1 MTTKP
6 FQHAPDAPWIFRTYA
21 GHSTAEKS
29 NALYRANL
37 SKGQTGLSVAFDLPT
52 QTGYDADH
60 ILARGEVGKVGV
72 PISHLGD
79 MRQLFDQIP
88 LEQSNTSMTINAP
101 AAWLLAMYVA
111 LGDEQGADRR
121 LLQGT
126 TQNDLIKEYLSRG
139 TYIFPPG
146 PSLRLIGDMIAWCYI
161 EVPKWNP
168 MNVCSYHLQE
178 AGATP
183 EQELAFALATAISV
197 LDTVKAGD
205 QVPEED
211 FEIVASRISFF
222 VNAGVRF
229 VTELCKMRSFTRLWD
244 QILLE
249 RYGVQDKKARR
260 FRYGV
265 QVNSLGLTEQ
275 QPENNVYRILIEALA
290 VTLSKDARC
299 RALQLPAWNEAL
311 GLPRPFDQQWSLRL
325 QQVLAYETDLLEYED
340 LFDGSHVVEAKVAE
354 LSAGA
359 LAQLALIDAMGGA
372 SNAIDYMKGELVGS
386 NAKRV
391 RSVETGDMT
400 VVGVNRWTDTE
411 ASPLSAGESSIET
424 VDPRLEAGVVE
435 RLKAWRA
442 ARDPVAAE
450 AALADLKA
458 AAADGRNIMEP
469 SITAA
474 RAGVTTGEWAGA
486 LREVFGEY
494 RGPTGVAVVVSTGD
508 AEDVESVKREVER
521 VSQVLGRTLTYLVGK
536 PGLDG
541 HSNGAEQIAT
551 RARACGM
558 EVIYDGIRS
567 TPDEIVRRAK
577 QGRAHVVGLSIL
589 SGSHLDLVQEVIRVM
604 RAEGLGHI
612 PVVVGG
618 IIPEG
623 DALVLKQMGVARIYT
638 PKDFKITEIMG
649 DVVRLVEAAA
659 LAEA

>member
-1 MTTKP
+1 
-6 FQHAPDAPWIFRTYA
+6 
-21 GHSTAEKS
+21 
-29 NALYRANL
+29 
-37 SKGQTGLSVAFDLPT
+37 
-52 QTGYDADH
+52 
-60 ILARGEVGKVGV
+60 
-72 PISHLGD
+72 
-79 MRQLFDQIP
+79 
-88 LEQSNTSMTINAP
+88 
-101 AAWLLAMYVA
+101 
-111 LGDEQGADRR
+111 
-121 LLQGT
+121 
-126 TQNDLIKEYLSRG
+126 
-139 TYIFPPG
+139 
-146 PSLRLIGDMIAWCYI
+146 
-161 EVPKWNP
+161 
-168 MNVCSYHLQE
+168 
-178 AGATP
+178 
-183 EQELAFALATAISV
+183 
-197 LDTVKAGD
+197 
-205 QVPEED
+205 
-211 FEIVASRISFF
+211 
-222 VNAGVRF
+222 
-229 VTELCKMRSFTRLWD
+229 
-244 QILLE
+244 
-249 RYGVQDKKARR
+249 
-260 FRYGV
+260 V

-354 LSAGA
+354 LSKGA
-359 LAQLALIDAMGGA
+359 LEQLALIDAMGGA
-372 SNAIDYMKGELVGS
+372 SSAIDYMKTELVSS
-386 NAKRV
+386 NAARV
-391 RSVETGDMT
+391 RSVETGDLT
-400 VVGVNRWTDTE
+400 VVGVNRWTDSE
-411 ASPLSAGESSIET
+411 ASPLAADGKAIET
-424 VDPRLEAGVVE
+424 VDPLLEAGVVE

-474 RAGVTTGEWAGA
+474 KAGITTGEWAGA

-494 RGPTGVAVVVSTGD
+494 RGPTGVAIVVSTGD
-508 AEDVESVKREVER
+508 AEDVESVKAEVER

-577 QGRAHVVGLSIL
+577 EGRAHVVGLSIL

-612 PVVVGG
+612 PVVAGG

-623 DALVLKQMGVARIYT
+623 DALILKQMGVARIYT
-638 PKDFKITEIMG
+638 PKDFKITEIMS
-649 DVVRLVEAAA
+649 DVVKLVEEAA